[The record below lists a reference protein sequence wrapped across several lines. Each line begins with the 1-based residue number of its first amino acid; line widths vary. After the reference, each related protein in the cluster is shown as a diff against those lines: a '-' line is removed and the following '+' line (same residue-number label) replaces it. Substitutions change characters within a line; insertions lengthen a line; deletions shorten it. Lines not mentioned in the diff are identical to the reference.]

1 MITLRWQQQPSSI
14 TTTMKKYLYNRLLY
28 CTCTCKS
35 GGMSSLLQVLVST
48 TTTKTATQR
57 RLLATSKQKRKWI
70 KEQGNNKPFMK
81 KKYASILEKEATE
94 GTSKTDTKITA
105 TSSSSTTATTNWRP
119 FFFLG
124 VFPILMSGIVVL
136 SREDLREEVEKKG
149 IGRFLKD
156 FKNWRTLRALEHDN
170 KMLILN
176 NNLEQQQH
184 DDHDETNNVNNN
196 SNNSRRQDEE
206 TNNDAR

>member
-57 RLLATSKQKRKWI
+57 RFLATSKQKRKWI

-105 TSSSSTTATTNWRP
+105 TSSSTTATTNWRP

-156 FKNWRTLRALEHDN
+156 LRNWRTQRALEHD
-170 KMLILN
+170 KIMLN

-184 DDHDETNNVNNN
+184 DDHETNNVNNN
-196 SNNSRRQDEE
+196 SNSQRQDEE